1 MTMKYVTSF
10 LTETRLTV
18 SPSAPVSLLHT
29 SRIARSEIAASG
41 KCVFSVAEDT
51 SGEWIWESLFHPPR
65 KLGINDIE
73 GQRVLQIAV
82 ILRNLSFEEGNVKLL
97 AANRTC
103 LRFLLLSAHS
113 HFISLRQLGLD
124 TLGNIAAEVSMWHF
138 LAMAFVFRHI
148 YFQI

>member
-1 MTMKYVTSF
+1 M
-10 LTETRLTV
+10 
-18 SPSAPVSLLHT
+18 
-29 SRIARSEIAASG
+29 
-41 KCVFSVAEDT
+41 
-51 SGEWIWESLFHPPR
+51 
-65 KLGINDIE
+65 GINDIE

-124 TLGNIAAEVSMWHF
+124 TLGNIAAEVRNLKSDTYN
-138 LAMAFVFRHI
+138 LNSLKYEVGVNI
-148 YFQI
+148 YFTLWSVI

>member
-1 MTMKYVTSF
+1 M
-10 LTETRLTV
+10 
-18 SPSAPVSLLHT
+18 
-29 SRIARSEIAASG
+29 
-41 KCVFSVAEDT
+41 
-51 SGEWIWESLFHPPR
+51 
-65 KLGINDIE
+65 GINDIE

-124 TLGNIAAEVSMWHF
+124 TLGNIAAEVMCFQTEKFRYELIKAVVSINFF
-138 LAMAFVFRHI
+138 LSLDGEGNKLFSKFVI
-148 YFQI
+148 SILKTSVQGQNENTTVWSIC

>member
-1 MTMKYVTSF
+1 MFF
-10 LTETRLTV
+10 LVEG
-18 SPSAPVSLLHT
+18 PP
-29 SRIARSEIAASG
+29 G
-41 KCVFSVAEDT
+41 D
-51 SGEWIWESLFHPPR
+51 WIWESLFHPPR

-124 TLGNIAAEVSMWHF
+124 TLGNIAAEVSMSEYLKNH
-138 LAMAFVFRHI
+138 L
-148 YFQI
+148 

>member
-1 MTMKYVTSF
+1 MFFYFVDI
-10 LTETRLTV
+10 
-18 SPSAPVSLLHT
+18 PS
-29 SRIARSEIAASG
+29 E
-41 KCVFSVAEDT
+41 
-51 SGEWIWESLFHPPR
+51 EWIWESLFHPPR

-97 AANRTC
+97 ASNRTC

-124 TLGNIAAEVSMWHF
+124 TLGNIAAEVMCF
-138 LAMAFVFRHI
+138 KTEQLKYNLVKALLAC
-148 YFQI
+148 

>member
-1 MTMKYVTSF
+1 MFIYFVDI
-10 LTETRLTV
+10 
-18 SPSAPVSLLHT
+18 PS
-29 SRIARSEIAASG
+29 E
-41 KCVFSVAEDT
+41 
-51 SGEWIWESLFHPPR
+51 EWIWESLFHPPR

-97 AANRTC
+97 ASNRTC

-124 TLGNIAAEVSMWHF
+124 TLGNIAAEVICF
-138 LAMAFVFRHI
+138 KTEQLKDNLVKALLPC
-148 YFQI
+148 

>member
-1 MTMKYVTSF
+1 MCIANESCDCLIFYIFIF
-10 LTETRLTV
+10 LPPEGS
-18 SPSAPVSLLHT
+18 SPDSLW
-29 SRIARSEIAASG
+29 
-41 KCVFSVAEDT
+41 D
-51 SGEWIWESLFHPPR
+51 SLFHPPR

-82 ILRNLSFEEGNVKLL
+82 ILRNLSFEESNVKLL

-124 TLGNIAAEVSMWHF
+124 TLGNIAAEVRNVNAPF
-138 LAMAFVFRHI
+138 FC
-148 YFQI
+148 

>member
-1 MTMKYVTSF
+1 MNALSF
-10 LTETRLTV
+10 VDTQ
-18 SPSAPVSLLHT
+18 
-29 SRIARSEIAASG
+29 SE
-41 KCVFSVAEDT
+41 D
-51 SGEWIWESLFHPPR
+51 WIWESLFHPPR

-124 TLGNIAAEVSMWHF
+124 TLGNIAAEVRNKCERDFLLQSLNWHELGF
-138 LAMAFVFRHI
+138 
-148 YFQI
+148 